1 MSVRLL
7 SWLLASAL
15 TASAQQTQ
23 PQVSQPE
30 VPEAN
35 PGRPTIAT
43 PATLTPV
50 GFLQF
55 ETGFLSAR
63 QSPEFS
69 SQPSINEVIKF
80 SVSPRVELLAVTE
93 PFVHSRVGMQTAN
106 QTGDVS
112 VGAQGVVYQGEGA
125 RPTVALSYLR
135 RVYNGN
141 TPDLD
146 VGSTDNSALFL
157 VSADLKGFHCDSN
170 YFFNEAVA
178 ARIRRA
184 QFGQTLSVS
193 HALTGKFGLTGEVWH
208 FTQPFLRGNAVGNL
222 WAVNYNAR
230 SNLVLDAGFNRGLTD
245 TSTRWEVFVGVTY
258 LLPHK
263 IRMH

>member
-7 SWLLASAL
+7 SCLLASAL
-15 TASAQQTQ
+15 VASAQQAQ
-23 PQVSQPE
+23 PVASQAE
-30 VPEAN
+30 APEAN

-50 GFLQF
+50 GYFQF
-55 ETGFLSAR
+55 ETGFLDAR
-63 QSPEFS
+63 HSPEFS

-80 SVSPRVELLAVTE
+80 AVSRRFELLAATE
-93 PFVHSRVGMQTAN
+93 PFVHSRVGVQTAD

-112 VGAQGVVYQGEGA
+112 VGVQGVVYQGEGA
-125 RPTVALSYLR
+125 RPTVALSYFR

-146 VGSTDNSALFL
+146 IGSADNSALFL
-157 VSADLKGFHCDSN
+157 VSADVKGFHYDTN
-170 YFFNEAVA
+170 YFFNEVVGAS
-178 ARIRRA
+178 IRRA

-193 HALTGKFGLTGEVWH
+193 HALAGKFGLTGEIWH

-230 SNLVLDAGFNRGLTD
+230 NNLVFDAGFNRGLTD

-258 LLPHK
+258 LFPYR
-263 IRMH
+263 IRLH